1 MSAIVVLRSNGAS
14 VVVEDEIRVDGD
26 RLTRAVRVRDDV
38 ERPRLESEIDVRCR
52 RGEGVGLFE
61 GFRLC
66 SEKCP

>member
-1 MSAIVVLRSNGAS
+1 
-14 VVVEDEIRVDGD
+14 
-26 RLTRAVRVRDDV
+26 VRDDV